1 MPSIVSM
8 GAIKTDSADTNNV
21 YIKLRRLREE
31 KGLSRKSFC
40 QDFNSWSKVN
50 GFGALPKLLERT
62 YKSWET
68 GEHDPNTDYLT
79 AFCRFYQVD
88 MSYFFDDRRI
98 VKKKVVED
106 VSKYIGLDEECIIA
120 LHNLAEDDDSY
131 SKNMLQVVQS
141 LISSPCGRDL
151 LFDIVNLRLTAAS
164 VLSLMESKEKQD
176 SNAALFEWENLHSWE
191 VQCKYAALTVQ
202 TRLSNFLDEETG
214 ISEALEKLNDC
225 M

>member
-8 GAIKTDSADTNNV
+8 EAVKTDNEDINNV
-21 YIKLRRLREE
+21 YSKLRRLRKD
-31 KGLSRKSFC
+31 KGLSRRSFC
-40 QDFNSWSKVN
+40 EEFNNWSKVN
-50 GFGALPKLLERT
+50 GFGALPPLLERT

-79 AFCRFYQVD
+79 AFCRFYEVD

-106 VSKYIGLDEECIIA
+106 VSKYTGLDEESIIA

-131 SKNMLQVVQS
+131 SKNMLQIVRS

-151 LFDIVNLRLTAAS
+151 LFDIVNLQLTAAS
-164 VLSLMESKEKQD
+164 VLSLMESKGKQD
-176 SNAALFEWENLHSWE
+176 SDALFGWENLHSLE

-202 TRLSNFLDEETG
+202 NRLSIFLDEETG